1 MSVCL
6 KPGKIIVLLG
16 MLAAFMLSDFARA
29 EVEWQTYPG
38 STGEFNGTVP
48 FADSASVPVYQ
59 GSVQLDPAAS
69 HDVAFSAKPNEF
81 SVDDTA
87 ARLIVTNPQDIEGD
101 QFTLPP
107 TLRWENQTP
116 PTVSLVWA
124 DAATPDTPLNP
135 QPTANRSF
143 CAQGLAG
150 RSLVAWPQIDVQQT
164 VPLLYLLTSTGYP
177 YEGTVALADQKVTL
191 NIAPAQ
197 GDLISVS
204 ASGYNETIAAA
215 KTTVGGTIT
224 LTVTTKDCQGNVA
237 GNIPFIIKRNDAQN
251 RQGGVNNTAPVVLDS
266 TELTTTATEYHGT
279 SDANGTATIT
289 VTQPNGLGVKT
300 PLVASISG
308 IAQTSETAVIFTVL
322 TSPDVAQATMWGHMA
337 ETVEAHG
344 YTFSRP
350 KLAAEVSNENAT
362 VVDHNETWS
371 TFTWSGADSHCTVLP
386 GMRHFG
392 ALATVIPS
400 TVQTVLGWPMQGDYY
415 WSSLAGLT
423 GQHHAADVSN
433 RGETQKPD
441 STTFLVS
448 CVDKPA
454 PDVEPKIV
462 LTPEN
467 YDDTAQ
473 AMKAKVGEDA
483 TMRLTITDTKNNDQ
497 PLAYYYFSLHLDD
510 GVNRKNQ
517 TDPSWEA
524 HPVQITGGS
533 NLQQVDAHTYE
544 GITDVNGQA
553 SLTLSQPDGAGVKTH
568 ITVKM
573 RSDFTATDA
582 KDVIFTVITSP
593 DSDKARMWGHMR
605 GIVESN
611 NLYKRPLLADETEHE
626 LGSVRENNEDW
637 ALYDQNT
644 SMQAECGVGHTPRQ
658 SSLES
663 LFSAHP
669 GNAIGTEYG
678 WPTAQQNYLS
688 AVEQA
693 THSSVNLGNG
703 SIDSYSGF
711 KQNYL
716 SCSGNEMVANVE
728 VSTDRDVTVG
738 SKAQAKV
745 GDTIMMTVRTI
756 NALNN
761 TPVPFTAFTITKGMG
776 YNRLGQVSGFDDPSS
791 GAITMN
797 DTQYGTSQPSMV
809 YAGTTDAQ
817 GVATVE
823 IEQPQG
829 VGLRTALSVT
839 PVNSYLPNTVNY
851 SVIFTTPT
859 SPDITGAQMWGHM
872 DETITAD
879 SLTFTRPKLATEISS
894 PDGTLTENNEIW
906 ARVSQANTSSTS
918 KGGCGINMLP
928 RRSQLSALYNA
939 NSGNAVQTTHGWPT
953 QRQPYWSN
961 SPADMTPHYYTVALN
976 DGTQAIGGDTPV
988 YVSCLTTAN
997 KPASS
1002 IKLDVVDNAQ
1012 WNTTNNAAT
1021 LKKGETLQIKV
1032 TVKDAQGNPLADMPF
1047 TLKRGDGYTR
1057 SGEKHVAGS
1066 GDALVA
1072 PVVVDGGAAD
1082 ETTLNDTAA
1091 VYTAMT
1097 GSDGSKTLTITRPDT
1112 HGTKTTLTAALYSDA
1127 TKKDSLDTIFTVV
1140 TSPDSGKAKMW
1151 GHMPETVTA
1160 ADGTVFKRPLL
1171 LNELASLS
1179 GRTAVAE
1186 DNESW
1191 ALFTQSQAN
1200 TSGASTSGCGANFV
1214 PTQAGLV
1221 SLFNNNPG
1229 NAMKTVQGWPVG
1241 TLYLSSTSDNG
1252 SMEQRNYK
1260 AVNLSVGTSA
1270 MMSSSAKAL
1279 LSCQTTPI
1287 AAVSQILLEAA
1298 DPATL
1303 DTAYNV
1309 VKAKKGGEMVVR
1321 VTTKDAQG
1329 NPVASSAFT
1338 LKRANSVS
1346 RANAS
1351 ATSAQG
1357 ALVVTDAWGN
1367 TQNNFA
1373 TTSALIYR
1381 VTGTDGSTTFTLK
1394 QDSTTG
1400 LKTDLTATL
1409 ETSSSIKSTLP
1420 VVFTVLTSPDSPKA
1434 NFWGHMAET
1443 VTASDGG
1450 IYKRP
1455 LLLKELANTSGRQI
1469 SSENGEDWARFSWN
1483 QSIDPS
1489 VSGCGVAYMP
1499 TLAGLQA
1506 LYDANSGNAMSTV
1519 QGWPIK
1525 VTYLSNTPGDTQTGS
1540 RYYNVMQLSSGTVS
1554 QITTGTFVLQTCR
1567 TTPLTAASQIMLEA
1581 ADPAQFVS
1589 IDSTLS
1595 AVKVKK
1601 GDEAVIRIS
1610 TKDAQGNLVG
1620 NTPFV
1625 LKHGNPVNRQNAA
1638 ISSQKVSVT
1647 TAAGATVD
1655 TSASTTLYGVTGPD
1669 GTTTM
1674 TLRQDA
1680 SSGLRTDFYAL
1691 LNDTGVSSNTLPVI
1705 FTVITSPD
1713 TPLAAYWGHM
1723 AETFTTSQ
1731 GIVFKRP
1738 QLKSELS
1745 GGTAFVDNNETWSRI
1760 TTTEREDGSKAG
1772 CGTRYQPTSSEL
1784 TALYADYANGTIEAD
1799 LGIPIGP
1806 ANWWAFDMM
1815 AYSGKWYNQ
1824 TISLSSGQST
1834 RMGTTDTGLM
1844 LCLVKPHSLPTTIE
1858 ITSSAQDTEKTASND
1873 GRPSAVAK
1881 RGEAI
1886 PATITV
1892 RDGADNPMPDVNVT
1906 LKRSTA
1912 WDRAKVVASESS
1924 NNDDLTIEQLTPVPV
1939 HSLLTLNGS
1948 STLVTTG
1955 ADGKVTL
1962 EVSSESNSPGLATPI
1977 TVELA
1982 RDTTINDTLDVI
1994 FTVITSPDSPKAK
2007 YWGHMPDTFTSSA
2020 GVTFKRPLLKA
2031 EATSGSSISSNG
2043 EVWLYM
2049 SNSQNLTSTDC
2060 PLEYQPRSNELLDLY
2075 NDHTNG
2081 AIMTDLGLPMNA
2093 GNWWAYDMVTPS
2105 GLSWYYQTISLRD
2118 GTIAQ
2123 KGSTSA
2129 LMLCLTQ
2136 PHPAGASVTLTSFAL
2151 DDARTVSNGGRPSA
2165 SVKKGNPLPIVVTV
2179 KDRDGNP
2186 LAGEAVTLRRDNAM
2200 SRSGA
2205 VVNTIAS
2212 GMLLTELAPVS
2223 ATFTLDSHG
2232 TQWLGFTGSDGTAT
2246 FNVEQPDTVGLATP
2260 FNAILA
2266 RDTTVTSVLDTIFTV
2281 VTSPDSAMATYWG
2294 HMPDTVTAENGVVFE
2309 RPKLLKEL
2317 PSSTGISQVTDNNE
2331 VWPLFNAT
2339 QRADSN
2345 FSPCE
2350 AARRP
2355 LSDDLESL
2363 YTRYPGNT
2371 LTTQIGWS
2379 TKYTWWALD
2388 NWQGNAQVVNLS
2400 NGSKWS
2406 TVNTAY
2412 QGCLV
2417 HPRAT
2422 VSSVTLTST
2431 ALDSSTQA
2439 AKAEKGEG
2447 VPLTVTVKDS
2457 AGKPVSNVAFTL
2469 KRGDASPRNTGATLS
2484 GNVAAMD
2491 DLMVQPSSGS
2501 IVTLTDSGSS
2511 ISGVTGADGTASF
2524 TLKQDNTPGYK
2535 TPMTVMLTDSPTLTA
2550 TLDVIF
2556 TVVTS
2561 PNVTTAHFWGHMP
2574 DTTAVNGK
2582 TLHRP
2587 QLESELPSAATAVAT
2602 ADVNNETWG
2611 LAHTMDSYQWDIS
2624 QQCGLLDFAPDY
2636 ADLQALHVNFNAL
2649 GWPSLPDTPYLS
2661 KERDRSGNYYC
2672 GIIEETGAE
2681 DCSIQATSTPGFA
2694 TCVR

>member
-6 KPGKIIVLLG
+6 KPGKIIAVLGL
-16 MLAAFMLSDFARA
+16 LAVIMLSGFARA
-29 EVEWQTYPG
+29 DATWQTWPS
-38 STGEFNGTVP
+38 STAEFNGTP
-48 FADSASVPVYQ
+48 PTADSASVPVYQ
-59 GSVQLDPAAS
+59 GSVQLDPVEPHS
-69 HDVAFSAKPNEF
+69 VAFSAKPNEF
-81 SVDDTA
+81 SVDDDA
-87 ARLIVTNPQDIEGD
+87 ARLIVTNSQDTEGD
-101 QFTLPP
+101 LFATPP
-107 TLRWENQTP
+107 ALRWENQTP

-135 QPTANRSF
+135 QPIANRSF

-150 RSLVAWPQIDVQQT
+150 RSLVAWPQIDAQQT
-164 VPLLYLLTSTGYP
+164 IPLLYLLTSTGYP

-204 ASGYNETIAAA
+204 ASGYNETLGAA
-215 KTTVGGTIT
+215 KTTVGDTLT

-237 GNIPFIIKRNDAQN
+237 GNIPFIIKRQDAKN
-251 RQGGVNNTAPVVLDS
+251 RQGAVNNTAPVVLDS
-266 TELTTTATEYHGT
+266 TELTTTATEYRGT

-289 VTQPNGLGVKT
+289 VTQPNGPGVKT
-300 PLVASISG
+300 PLVVSISG

-497 PLAYYYFSLHLDD
+497 PLSYYYFSLHLDD

-517 TDPSWEA
+517 TDSAWEA
-524 HPVQITGGS
+524 HPVQITGGT

-553 SLTLSQPDGAGVKTH
+553 SLILSQPGGAGVKTH
-568 ITVKM
+568 ITARM
-573 RSDFTATDA
+573 RSDFNATDA

-637 ALYDQNT
+637 ALYDQDT

-658 SSLES
+658 SGLES

-678 WPTAQQNYLS
+678 WPTAQQSYLS
-688 AVEQA
+688 AVEQE

-703 SIDSYSGF
+703 SVDSYSGF

-728 VSTDRDVTVG
+728 VSTDHDVTVG

-745 GDTIMMTVRTI
+745 GDTIVMTVRTV
-756 NALNN
+756 NGLNN

-776 YNRLGQVSGFDDPSS
+776 YNRLGQVSGFDDPTS

-823 IEQPQG
+823 IKQPQG

-859 SPDITGAQMWGHM
+859 SPDVSGAQMWGHM
-872 DETITAD
+872 DETITVD
-879 SLTFTRPKLATEISS
+879 SSTFSRPKLAAEVAS

-918 KGGCGINMLP
+918 KGGCGTNMLP
-928 RRSQLSALYNA
+928 RRSQLSALYSA

-953 QRQPYWSN
+953 QRQPYWSS
-961 SPADMTPHYYTVALN
+961 SPADKTPHFFTIALN
-976 DGTQAIGGDTPV
+976 DGAQAIGGDTPV

-1002 IKLDVVDNAQ
+1002 ITLEVVDSAQ
-1012 WNTTNNAAT
+1012 WNTGNNAAT
-1021 LKKGETLQIKV
+1021 LKKGETLQVKV

-1047 TLKRGDGYTR
+1047 TLNRGDGYTR

-1072 PVVVDGGAAD
+1072 PVVVNGGMAD
-1082 ETTLNDTAA
+1082 ETTLNDTAT

-1097 GSDGSKTLTITRPDT
+1097 GSDGSKILNITRPDT
-1112 HGTKTTLTAALYSDA
+1112 HGTKTALTATLYSDA
-1127 TKKDSLDTIFTVV
+1127 TKKSSIDTIFTVV
-1140 TSPDSGKAKMW
+1140 TSPDSSQAKMW

-1160 ADGTVFKRPLL
+1160 ADGTVFKRPRL
-1171 LNELASLS
+1171 LNELSSLS

-1191 ALFTQSQAN
+1191 ALFTQSQAS
-1200 TSGASTSGCGANFV
+1200 TSGPSTSGCGANFV

-1241 TLYLSSTSDNG
+1241 TFYLSSTSDNG

-1260 AVNLSVGTSA
+1260 AVNLSVGTRA
-1270 MMSSSAKAL
+1270 MISSSSRAL
-1279 LSCQTTPI
+1279 LTCQTTPI
-1287 AAVSQILLEAA
+1287 VAVSQILLEAA

-1309 VKAKKGGEMVVR
+1309 VKAKKGEGMVVR

-1338 LKRANSVS
+1338 LSRSSSISRANS
-1346 RANAS
+1346 A

-1373 TTSALIYR
+1373 TTSALVYG
-1381 VTGTDGSTTFTLK
+1381 VTGADGSTTFTLK

-1409 ETSSSIKSTLP
+1409 ETSSSVKSTLP

-1443 VTASDGG
+1443 VTASDGSV
-1450 IYKRP
+1450 YKRP
-1455 LLLKELANTSGRQI
+1455 LLLVELANTSGRQI
-1469 SSENGEDWARFSWN
+1469 SSENGESWVRFTWS
-1483 QSIDPS
+1483 QSTDPS

-1506 LYDANSGNAMSTV
+1506 LYGANSGNAMSTV
-1519 QGWPIK
+1519 QGWPVK
-1525 VTYLSNTPGDTQTGS
+1525 AAYLTNTPSDTQTGS
-1540 RYYNVMQLSSGTVS
+1540 RYYNVVQLDSGVAS
-1554 QITTGTFVLQTCR
+1554 QITTNTGVLQTCR
-1567 TTPLTAASQIMLEA
+1567 TTPLTAASQITLEA
-1581 ADPAQFVS
+1581 SDPAQFVS

-1595 AVKVKK
+1595 AVKVQK
-1601 GDEAVIRIS
+1601 GDSVPIRIS
-1610 TKDAQGNLVG
+1610 TKDAQGNFVG
-1620 NTPFV
+1620 NTPFA
-1625 LKHGNPVNRQNAA
+1625 LKHANSINRQNVS
-1638 ISSQKVSVT
+1638 SSQKVSVT
-1647 TAAGATVD
+1647 TAAGTTVD
-1655 TSASTTLYGVTGPD
+1655 TSATTTLYGVTGPD

-1680 SSGLRTDFYAL
+1680 STGLRTDFYAL
-1691 LNDTGVSSNTLPVI
+1691 LNDTGVSSDTLPVI

-1713 TPLAAYWGHM
+1713 TPLAANWGHM
-1723 AETFTTSQ
+1723 AETFTSSEGVT
-1731 GIVFKRP
+1731 FKRP
-1738 QLKSELS
+1738 FLKAELS
-1745 GGTAFVDNNETWSRI
+1745 GGTAITVNNEVWSRL
-1760 TTTEREDGSKAG
+1760 TATEKADASKAG
-1772 CGTRYQPTSSEL
+1772 CDEAYQPL
-1784 TALYADYANGTIEAD
+1784 VNDMQGLYADYPNGQ
-1799 LGIPIGP
+1799 LGSVLGLPTSAGY
-1806 ANWWAFDMM
+1806 WWAYDMM
-1815 AYSGKWYNQ
+1815 MVSGNWSNQ
-1824 TISLSSGQST
+1824 AFSPVNGQLMQASSSYT
-1834 RMGTTDTGLM
+1834 AVVM
-1844 LCLVKPHSLPTTIE
+1844 CLVKPHTEAATITL
-1858 ITSSAQDTEKTASND
+1858 TSTAQDAAKSARNG

-1881 RGEAI
+1881 KGETI
-1886 PATITV
+1886 PLTVTV
-1892 RDGADNPMPDVNVT
+1892 RDSTGNPVPYAEFTLTREATLDRSKTAVN
-1906 LKRSTA
+1906 
-1912 WDRAKVVASESS
+1912 SS
-1924 NNDDLTIEQLTPVPV
+1924 ADDLSVTSLIPANTNGVLTT
-1939 HSLLTLNGS
+1939 SGAKLIG
-1948 STLVTTG
+1948 TTG
-1955 ADGKVTL
+1955 SDGTATF
-1962 EVSSESNSPGLATPI
+1962 EVSQNATTGLATPL
-1977 TVELA
+1977 TVTLA
-1982 RDTTINDTLDVI
+1982 RDTTKAATLDVI
-1994 FTVITSPDSPKAK
+1994 YTVITSPDSPSAK
-2007 YWGHMPDTFTSSA
+2007 FWGHMPETFTSSA

-2031 EATSGSSISSNG
+2031 EATSGSSISTNGNG
-2043 EVWLYM
+2043 EVWSYM
-2049 SNSQNLTSTDC
+2049 SNLQNLTSTDC

-2075 NDHTNG
+2075 SDHPNG
-2081 AIMTDLGLPMNA
+2081 VIMTDLGLPMNA
-2093 GNWWAYDMVTPS
+2093 ANWWAYDMAMLS
-2105 GLSWYYQTISLRD
+2105 GTSWTYQTISLRD
-2118 GTIAQ
+2118 GSIAQ
-2123 KGSTSA
+2123 NATTNA

-2136 PHPAGASVTLTSFAL
+2136 PHPAGVSVMLTSSAL
-2151 DDARTVSNGGRPSA
+2151 DDARTASNGGRPSA
-2165 SVKKGNPLPIVVTV
+2165 SAKKGNAIPIVVTV
-2179 KDRDGNP
+2179 KDRDGKP
-2186 LAGEAVTLRRDNAM
+2186 LAGEAITLRRDSALN
-2200 SRSGA
+2200 RSGTMVGTPA
-2205 VVNTIAS
+2205 NEMV
-2212 GMLLTELAPVS
+2212 LTELTPVS
-2223 ATFTLDSHG
+2223 ATFPLVSNG
-2232 TQWLGFTGSDGTAT
+2232 KQWLGFTGSDGTAT
-2246 FNVEQPDTVGLATP
+2246 FNVEQPDTVGLAIP
-2260 FNAILA
+2260 FTAILA
-2266 RDTTVTSVLDTIFTV
+2266 RDITVTSVLDTIFTV
-2281 VTSPDSAMATYWG
+2281 VTSPDSAMAAYWG

-2331 VWPLFNAT
+2331 VWPLFKAT
-2339 QRADSN
+2339 QREDSSL
-2345 FSPCE
+2345 SPCE

-2363 YTRYPGNT
+2363 YARYPGNT

-2379 TKYTWWALD
+2379 TRYTWWALD
-2388 NWQGNAQVVNLS
+2388 NWQGNAQVVSLS
-2400 NGSKWS
+2400 DGLKWS

-2417 HPRAT
+2417 NPRAT

-2439 AKAEKGEG
+2439 AKVEKGDAAPI
-2447 VPLTVTVKDS
+2447 VVTVKDS
-2457 AGKPVSNVAFTL
+2457 AGKPVPNISFTL
-2469 KRGDASPRNTGATLS
+2469 KRGDAAPRNSGATLY
-2484 GNVAAMD
+2484 GDVDAMD
-2491 DLMVQPSSGS
+2491 DLTVQPSSGAA
-2501 IVTLTDSGSS
+2501 VTLTDSGNTMN
-2511 ISGVTGADGTASF
+2511 GVTGADGTASL
-2524 TLKQDNTPGYK
+2524 TVRQDNTPGYK
-2535 TPMTVMLTDSPTLTA
+2535 TPLTVTLTDNATITA
-2550 TLDVIF
+2550 TLDTIF
-2556 TVVTS
+2556 TVPTS
-2561 PNVTTAHFWGHMP
+2561 PNVATAYFWGHMA
-2574 DTTAVNGK
+2574 DAATVSGK

-2587 QLESELPSAATAVAT
+2587 LLKSELPSGATAA
-2602 ADVNNETWG
+2602 ASPDVNNETWA
-2611 LAHTMDSYQWDIS
+2611 LAHVMDSSKWDVA
-2624 QQCGLLDFAPDY
+2624 QQCGSMNNVPSSAE
-2636 ADLQALHVNFNAL
+2636 LQTLHSGFSTL
-2649 GWPSLPDTPYLS
+2649 GWPSSISFPYLS
-2661 KERDRSGNYYC
+2661 TDKAGSFYC
-2672 GIIEETGAE
+2672 GVEEGAGTL
-2681 DCSIQATSTPGFA
+2681 DCAIQPAKTPGFA
-2694 TCVR
+2694 TCFQ

>member
-107 TLRWENQTP
+107 ILRWENQTP

-135 QPTANRSF
+135 QPIANRSF

-251 RQGGVNNTAPVVLDS
+251 RQGGGNNTAPVVLDS

-1127 TKKDSLDTIFTVV
+1127 TKKDSLDTILTVV

-1221 SLFNNNPG
+1221 SLFNNNP
-1229 NAMKTVQGWPVG
+1229 
-1241 TLYLSSTSDNG
+1241 
-1252 SMEQRNYK
+1252 
-1260 AVNLSVGTSA
+1260 
-1270 MMSSSAKAL
+1270 
-1279 LSCQTTPI
+1279 
-1287 AAVSQILLEAA
+1287 
-1298 DPATL
+1298 
-1303 DTAYNV
+1303 
-1309 VKAKKGGEMVVR
+1309 
-1321 VTTKDAQG
+1321 
-1329 NPVASSAFT
+1329 
-1338 LKRANSVS
+1338 
-1346 RANAS
+1346 
-1351 ATSAQG
+1351 
-1357 ALVVTDAWGN
+1357 
-1367 TQNNFA
+1367 
-1373 TTSALIYR
+1373 
-1381 VTGTDGSTTFTLK
+1381 
-1394 QDSTTG
+1394 
-1400 LKTDLTATL
+1400 
-1409 ETSSSIKSTLP
+1409 
-1420 VVFTVLTSPDSPKA
+1420 
-1434 NFWGHMAET
+1434 
-1443 VTASDGG
+1443 
-1450 IYKRP
+1450 
-1455 LLLKELANTSGRQI
+1455 
-1469 SSENGEDWARFSWN
+1469 
-1483 QSIDPS
+1483 
-1489 VSGCGVAYMP
+1489 
-1499 TLAGLQA
+1499 
-1506 LYDANSGNAMSTV
+1506 GNAMSTV

-1892 RDGADNPMPDVNVT
+1892 RDGAGNPMPDVNVT

-2136 PHPAGASVTLTSFAL
+2136 PHPAGASVTLTSSAL

-2232 TQWLGFTGSDGTAT
+2232 TQWLGFTGSDDTAT

-2491 DLMVQPSSGS
+2491 DLTVQPSSGS

>member
-29 EVEWQTYPG
+29 GVEWQTYPG

-48 FADSASVPVYQ
+48 IADSASVPVYQ

-81 SVDDTA
+81 SVDDDA
-87 ARLIVTNPQDIEGD
+87 ANLIVANPQDSEGD
-101 QFTLPP
+101 QFSTPP
-107 TLRWENQTP
+107 ALRWENQTP

-135 QPTANRSF
+135 QPIANRSF

-150 RSLVAWPQIDVQQT
+150 RSLVAWPQIDTQQSI
-164 VPLLYLLTSTGYP
+164 PLLYLLTSTGYP

-237 GNIPFIIKRNDAQN
+237 GNIPFIIKRKDAQN
-251 RQGGVNNTAPVVLDS
+251 RQGAVNNTAPVVLGS
-266 TELTTTATEYHGT
+266 TELTTTATEYRGT

-289 VTQPNGLGVKT
+289 VTQPNGPGVKT

-400 TVQTVLGWPMQGDYY
+400 TVQTVLGWPMQDDYY
-415 WSSLAGLT
+415 WTSLAGTT

-433 RGETQKPD
+433 RAEAQKPD

-483 TMRLTITDTKNNDQ
+483 TMRLTITDNKNNDQ

-517 TDPSWEA
+517 TDPAWET
-524 HPVQITGGS
+524 HPVQIAGGS

-553 SLTLSQPDGAGVKTH
+553 SLTLSQPGGAGVKTH
-568 ITVKM
+568 ITARM

-605 GIVESN
+605 GIIESGS
-611 NLYKRPLLADETEHE
+611 LYKRPLLADETEHE

-644 SMQAECGVGHTPRQ
+644 SMQAECGVGHIPRQ

-678 WPTAQQNYLS
+678 WPTAQQSYLS
-688 AVEQA
+688 AVEQE
-693 THSSVNLGNG
+693 THSSVNLANG
-703 SIDSYSGF
+703 SVDSYSGF

-728 VSTDRDVTVG
+728 VSTDHDVTVG

-745 GDTIMMTVRTI
+745 GDTIVMTVRTV
-756 NALNN
+756 NGLNN

-823 IEQPQG
+823 IKQPQG

-851 SVIFTTPT
+851 NVIFTTPT
-859 SPDITGAQMWGHM
+859 SPDVSGAQMWGHM
-872 DETITAD
+872 DETITVD
-879 SLTFTRPKLATEISS
+879 SSTFTRPKLAAEIAS

-918 KGGCGINMLP
+918 KGGCATNMLP
-928 RRSQLSALYNA
+928 RRSQLSALYSA

-953 QRQPYWSN
+953 QRQPYWSS
-961 SPADMTPHYYTVALN
+961 SPADVTPHFFTIALN
-976 DGTQAIGGDTPV
+976 DGAQAIGGNTPV

-1002 IKLDVVDNAQ
+1002 ITLEVVDKAQ
-1012 WNTTNNAAT
+1012 WNAGNNAAT
-1021 LKKGETLQIKV
+1021 LKKGETLQVKV
-1032 TVKDAQGNPLADMPF
+1032 TVKDAQGNALADMPF
-1047 TLKRGDGYTR
+1047 TLSRGDGYTR
-1057 SGEKHVAGS
+1057 SGEKHIAGS

-1072 PVVVDGGAAD
+1072 PVVVNGGLAD
-1082 ETTLNDTAA
+1082 ETTLNDTAT

-1097 GSDGSKTLTITRPDT
+1097 GSDGSKILNITRPDT
-1112 HGTKTTLTAALYSDA
+1112 HGTKTALTATLYSDA

-1140 TSPDSGKAKMW
+1140 TSPDSSQAKMW

-1160 ADGTVFKRPLL
+1160 EDGTVFKRPRLL
-1171 LNELASLS
+1171 KELSS
-1179 GRTAVAE
+1179 QTGRTSTLE
-1186 DNESW
+1186 DNENW
-1191 ALFTQSQAN
+1191 ALFN
-1200 TSGASTSGCGANFV
+1200 INYASSSTTYSGCGTNYI
-1214 PTQAGLV
+1214 PTQAGLT
-1221 SLFNNNPG
+1221 SLFANNAG
-1229 NAMKTVQGWPVG
+1229 NTMKTVQGWPVA
-1241 TLYLSSTSDNG
+1241 TRYLSNTSDNG

-1260 AVNLSVGTSA
+1260 AVDLSNGTSA
-1270 MMSSSAKAL
+1270 AVSSTAL
-1279 LSCQTTPI
+1279 QLLTCQTTPVTT
-1287 AAVSQILLEAA
+1287 VSQILLEAA

-1303 DTAYNV
+1303 DTTYNV
-1309 VKAKKGGEMVVR
+1309 VKAKKGEESVVR

-1329 NPVASSAFT
+1329 NLVGNTAFILT
-1338 LKRANSVS
+1338 RANSVS

-1351 ATSAQG
+1351 ATMSVG
-1357 ALVVTDAWGN
+1357 SLTVTDAWGN
-1367 TQNNFA
+1367 TRNNFQS
-1373 TTSALIYR
+1373 TSETIYG
-1381 VTGTDGSTTFTLK
+1381 VTGADGSTTLTLK
-1394 QDSTTG
+1394 QDNSTG
-1400 LKTDLTATL
+1400 LRTDLTAKL
-1409 ETSSSIKSTLP
+1409 DTSSSVKATLP
-1420 VVFTVLTSPDSPKA
+1420 VVFTVVTSPDSPKA

-1443 VTASDGG
+1443 VAASDGSV
-1450 IYKRP
+1450 YKRP
-1455 LLLKELANTSGRQI
+1455 LLLAELANTGGRQI
-1469 SSENGEDWARFSWN
+1469 SSENGESWVRFTWN
-1483 QSIDPS
+1483 QSTDPS

-1519 QGWPIK
+1519 QGWPVK
-1525 VTYLSNTPGDTQTGS
+1525 ATYLTNTPSDTQTGS
-1540 RYYNVMQLSSGTVS
+1540 RYYNVVQLDSGAAS
-1554 QITTGTFVLQTCR
+1554 QITTNTGVLQTCR
-1567 TTPLTAASQIMLEA
+1567 TTPLTAASQITLEA

-1595 AVKVKK
+1595 AVKVQK
-1601 GDEAVIRIS
+1601 GDSVPIRIS
-1610 TKDAQGNLVG
+1610 TKDAQGNFVG
-1620 NTPFV
+1620 NTPFA
-1625 LKHGNPVNRQNAA
+1625 LKHANSINRQNVS
-1638 ISSQKVSVT
+1638 SSQKVSVT
-1647 TAAGATVD
+1647 TEVGTTVD
-1655 TSASTTLYGVTGPD
+1655 TSATTTLYGVTGPD

-1680 SSGLRTDFYAL
+1680 STGLRTDFYAL
-1691 LNDTGVSSNTLPVI
+1691 LNDTGVSSDTLPVI

-1713 TPLAAYWGHM
+1713 TPLAANWGHM
-1723 AETFTTSQ
+1723 AETFT
-1731 GIVFKRP
+1731 
-1738 QLKSELS
+1738 
-1745 GGTAFVDNNETWSRI
+1745 
-1760 TTTEREDGSKAG
+1760 
-1772 CGTRYQPTSSEL
+1772 SSEGVTFVNGQL
-1784 TALYADYANGTIEAD
+1784 MQASSSYTAIVMCLVEPHTEAATIE
-1799 LGIPIGP
+1799 L
-1806 ANWWAFDMM
+1806 
-1815 AYSGKWYNQ
+1815 
-1824 TISLSSGQST
+1824 TST
-1834 RMGTTDTGLM
+1834 
-1844 LCLVKPHSLPTTIE
+1844 
-1858 ITSSAQDTEKTASND
+1858 AQDAAKSASNG

-1881 RGEAI
+1881 KGETI
-1886 PATITV
+1886 PLTVTV
-1892 RDGADNPMPDVNVT
+1892 RDSAGNPMPYAEFTLTRETTLDRSKATVNT
-1906 LKRSTA
+1906 SA
-1912 WDRAKVVASESS
+1912 
-1924 NNDDLTIEQLTPVPV
+1924 DDLTVTALVPANTNSV
-1939 HSLLTLNGS
+1939 LAASGAKLIG
-1948 STLVTTG
+1948 TTG
-1955 ADGKVTL
+1955 SDGKATF
-1962 EVSSESNSPGLATPI
+1962 EVSQNATTGLATPL
-1977 TVELA
+1977 TVTLA
-1982 RDTTINDTLDVI
+1982 RDTTKAATLDVI
-1994 FTVITSPDSPKAK
+1994 YTVITSPDSPSAK
-2007 YWGHMPDTFTSSA
+2007 FWGHMPDTFTSST

-2031 EATSGSSISSNG
+2031 ETSSGSSISSNG
-2043 EVWLYM
+2043 EVWSYM
-2049 SNSQNLTSTDC
+2049 SNAQNLTSTDC
-2060 PLEYQPRSNELLDLY
+2060 PLENQPRSNELLDLY
-2075 NDHTNG
+2075 SDHPNG
-2081 AIMTDLGLPMNA
+2081 TLMTDLGLPVYA
-2093 GNWWAYDMVTPS
+2093 GNWWAYDMVMLS
-2105 GLSWYYQTISLRD
+2105 GTSWTYQLISLKD
-2118 GTIAQ
+2118 GTITQ
-2123 KGSTSA
+2123 KGTTSA
-2129 LMLCLTQ
+2129 LMLCLAQ
-2136 PHPAGASVTLTSFAL
+2136 PHPAGVSVTLTSSAQ
-2151 DDARTVSNGGRPSA
+2151 DDARTTSNGGRPSA
-2165 SVKKGNPLPIVVTV
+2165 SAKKGNSIPIVVTV

-2186 LAGEAVTLRRDNAM
+2186 LAGEAVTLKRDSAL
-2200 SRSGA
+2200 SRSG
-2205 VVNTIAS
+2205 TIVGTPANEIK
-2212 GMLLTELAPVS
+2212 LTELTPVS
-2223 ATFTLDSHG
+2223 ATFPLVSNG

-2246 FNVEQPDTVGLATP
+2246 FNVEQPDTVGLAIP

-2266 RDTTVTSVLDTIFTV
+2266 RDTARVSTLDLIFTV
-2281 VTSPDSAMATYWG
+2281 LTSPDAALATYWG
-2294 HMPDTVTAENGVVFE
+2294 HMPDTVTAENGAVFE
-2309 RPKLLKEL
+2309 RPKLWKEL
-2317 PSSTGISQVTDNNE
+2317 PSTSGVSQITNSNE
-2331 VWPLFNAT
+2331 AWPVFNAT

-2345 FSPCE
+2345 LSPCE

-2355 LSDDLESL
+2355 LSDDLEAL

-2371 LTTQIGWS
+2371 ITAQIGWP
-2379 TKYTWWALD
+2379 TQYAWWAVD
-2388 NWQGNAQVVNLS
+2388 NWEGGSNPQAVSLV
-2400 NGSKWS
+2400 NGSRGQY
-2406 TVNTAY
+2406 NPAH
-2412 QGCLV
+2412 QACLV
-2417 HPRAT
+2417 NPRAS

-2431 ALDSSTQA
+2431 ALDDATQA
-2439 AKAEKGEG
+2439 ATVKKGDAAPI
-2447 VPLTVTVKDS
+2447 VVTVKDS
-2457 AGKPVSNVAFTL
+2457 AGKPVPNIAFIL
-2469 KRGDASPRNTGATLS
+2469 KRGEAVPRNSGATLY
-2484 GNVAAMD
+2484 GDVDAMD
-2491 DLMVQPSSGS
+2491 DLTVQPSSGAA
-2501 IVTLTDSGSS
+2501 VTLADSGNT
-2511 ISGVTGADGTASF
+2511 IDGVTGADGTASF
-2524 TLKQDNTPGYK
+2524 TVRQDNTPGYK
-2535 TPMTVMLTDSPTLTA
+2535 TPLTVTLTDNATITA
-2550 TLDVIF
+2550 TLDTIF
-2556 TVVTS
+2556 TVPTS
-2561 PNVTTAHFWGHMP
+2561 PNVATAYFWGHMA
-2574 DTTAVNGK
+2574 DTATVSGK

-2587 QLESELPSAATAVAT
+2587 LLKSELPSGATAAATP
-2602 ADVNNETWG
+2602 DVNNETWA
-2611 LAHTMDSYQWDIS
+2611 LAHVMDSSKWDVA
-2624 QQCGLLDFAPDY
+2624 QQCGSMNNVPSSAE
-2636 ADLQALHVNFNAL
+2636 LQTLHSGFSTL
-2649 GWPSLPDTPYLS
+2649 GWPSSISFPYLS
-2661 KERDRSGNYYC
+2661 TDKAGSFYC
-2672 GIIEETGAE
+2672 GVDEGSGSLN
-2681 DCSIQATSTPGFA
+2681 CGIQPAKTPGFA
-2694 TCVR
+2694 TCFQ